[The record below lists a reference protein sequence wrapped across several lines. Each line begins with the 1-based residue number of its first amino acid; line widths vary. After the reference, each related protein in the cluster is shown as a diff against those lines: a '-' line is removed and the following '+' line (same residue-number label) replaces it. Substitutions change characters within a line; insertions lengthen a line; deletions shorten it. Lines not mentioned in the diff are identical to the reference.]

1 MMFEIYKDMEYY
13 NQCVNLCRESILIYP
28 DNNPEQFSP
37 FINLGGVFFEFY
49 KENGEVSVLCEGLDY
64 YRDALKL
71 CPPDHPLRYNVLGGH
86 SRSLQYKFEVFGE
99 ITDLEE
105 SITLSREALRLVP
118 LDHPDRSE
126 LLNDLA
132 NALHRRYCHLG
143 DVENLDE
150 SMDFHR
156 EALTLCPPS
165 HPSR

>member
-1 MMFEIYKDMEYY
+1 M
-13 NQCVNLCRESILIYP
+13 
-28 DNNPEQFSP
+28 
-37 FINLGGVFFEFY
+37 
-49 KENGEVSVLCEGLDY
+49 
-64 YRDALKL
+64 
-71 CPPDHPLRYNVLGGH
+71 
-86 SRSLQYKFEVFGE
+86 
-99 ITDLEE
+99 TDLEE

-132 NALHRRYCHLG
+132 NALHRQYCHLG

-165 HPSR
+165 HPSRRKTLINLTNCLFSFFEQDEEMLDLQSCIEYCLQAVSLNTERISDKVLSLDHLGYSL